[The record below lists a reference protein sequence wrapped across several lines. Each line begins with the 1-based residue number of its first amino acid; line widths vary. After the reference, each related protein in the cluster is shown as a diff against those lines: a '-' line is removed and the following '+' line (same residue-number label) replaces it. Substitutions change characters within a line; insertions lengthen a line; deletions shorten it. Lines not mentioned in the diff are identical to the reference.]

1 MIYETSIRTAIARSF
16 GPTLVVLVTIAMTM
30 ILIRTLGQASIGKVN
45 PTEVGYI
52 MAFGVMGQLPTIL
65 SLSLYISVVATVYR
79 MYMDSEMIIW
89 QLNGKTVFDLAKQM
103 FIFAWPILL
112 IIFLMATLGW
122 PWMNQQAEIM
132 KTRFENRNTIARV
145 SPGSFQESAD
155 GKRVFFVDKNLIDT
169 KSQNVFISQTDKNK
183 QAMTSAQLGY
193 VGKEGG
199 EEYLMLESGQRIE
212 IAVPDEDE
220 LKLVEFKTYGTQI
233 QTDEV
238 IKKSVTPR
246 TISSIQLAI
255 NTNSAN
261 QAELTWRLGI
271 FFASINYI
279 LMGLALTSPNPR
291 VGHGGNF
298 VMAILFFVF
307 YNNMI
312 NVGQN
317 WISSNMVDWM
327 VCLLALHGSIFVLA
341 MVLLRHRQQ

>member
-1 MIYETSIRTAIARSF
+1 MIYETSTRTAIARSF

-79 MYMDSEMIIW
+79 MFMDSEMIIW

-155 GKRVFFVDKNLIDT
+155 GKRVFFVDKNLVDT

-183 QAMTSAQLGY
+183 QAMTSAQFGF

-199 EEYLMLESGQRIE
+199 EEYLILENGQRIE
-212 IAVPDEDE
+212 IAVPDEGE
-220 LKLVEFKTYGTQI
+220 LKLVEFRTYGTQI
-233 QTDEV
+233 PHDEV
-238 IKKSVTPR
+238 NKKSTTPR
-246 TISSIQLAI
+246 AL
-255 NTNSAN
+255 NSADLLLN
-261 QAELTWRLGI
+261 PIPSNLAELSWRLGV
-271 FFASINYI
+271 FLAAFNYI

-291 VGHGGNF
+291 LGRGGNF

-317 WISSNMVDWM
+317 WVSSSMVNWLTY
-327 VCLLALHGSIFVLA
+327 LLALHGSIFVFA
-341 MVLLRHRQQ
+341 MLLLYRKQQ